1 MENDDILKLEIKY
14 HKKQQEIFNDP
25 ARYKVIAKGRRFGL
39 TKGLANYVI
48 ENMLDDVTPV
58 LWVDTIYG
66 NIERYVDRYFIPIL
80 KQIPKNLW
88 RWRSVKNDLKII
100 DAVCEFRSAD
110 SPENIEG
117 FSYKLIVL
125 NEAGIIL
132 KNKRLWE
139 ESIAPMVLDYKAKVL
154 IGGTPK
160 GKKLKRNHEDHLF
173 YELYKRGERSNPPT
187 GRAGVK
193 GEKDEPP
200 FSSPLSKKGENNMW
214 KSFNYSSY
222 ENPLLEAEEI
232 DRLAKEIP
240 LQLRKQE
247 IYAEF
252 IDSQEQGIVNPEW
265 WRYYRFEDLNTK
277 RIIRKI
283 QSWDTAFKTDE
294 LNCFSV
300 CTTWAV
306 TSDGYYLISIWRDR
320 FEFPD
325 LKRKV
330 AELYEKFRVDEV
342 LIEDKA
348 SGQSLIQELNR
359 ETRIPIKAIKVD
371 KDKLARLNS
380 CSTLIESGKV
390 FLPELANE
398 EIIKKENLVEFIDE
412 LSEFPNSEF
421 DDIVDSVTQFLNY
434 AKILITEFEKLIHIS
449 RKTVSTKYGKYR
461 SQ

>member
-1 MENDDILKLEIKY
+1 MKREIEIAY
-14 HKKQQEIFNDP
+14 HDKQQEIFNDP
-25 ARYKVIAKGRRFGL
+25 SRYKVIAKGRRFGL
-39 TKGLANYVI
+39 TNGFANYVI
-48 ENMLDDVTPV
+48 ANMLDDITPI

-66 NIERYVDRYFIPIL
+66 NIERYVERYFIPVL

-88 RWRSVKNDLKII
+88 RWRLVKNDLKIK
-100 DAVCEFRSAD
+100 DSVCDFRSAD
-110 SPENIEG
+110 RPENLEG
-117 FSYKLIVL
+117 FGYRLIIL

-132 KNKRLWE
+132 KNRRLWE
-139 ESIAPMVLDYKAKVL
+139 ESIAPMTLDFKAKVL

-160 GKKLKRNHEDHLF
+160 GKKLKRNHEEHLF
-173 YELYKRGERSNPPT
+173 YELFKRGLNES
-187 GRAGVK
+187 
-193 GEKDEPP
+193 P
-200 FSSPLSKKGENNMW
+200 FCSPFSKKGEHNPPKADW

-222 ENPLLEAEEI
+222 DNPKIDANEI
-232 DRLAKEIP
+232 DQLAKEIP
-240 LQLRKQE
+240 LQLRNQE
-247 IYAEF
+247 IYGEF

-265 WRYYRFEDLNTK
+265 WKYYRSEDLITK
-277 RIIRKI
+277 RVIRKI

-306 TSDGYYLISIWRDR
+306 TNDGYYLISIWRDR
-320 FEFPD
+320 LEFPD

-390 FLPELANE
+390 FLPSTEPPLSPFIKGGILKEL
-398 EIIKKENLVEFIDE
+398 IDE

-434 AKILITEFEKLIHIS
+434 AKTLTTDFEKLIHIS
-449 RKTVSTKYGKYR
+449 RKTIQRKYYKYSR
-461 SQ
+461 Q

>member
-1 MENDDILKLEIKY
+1 MKKNDDVEILITEEEEEIKISLEF
-14 HKKQQEIFNDP
+14 HDKQREIFFDSN

-39 TKGLANYVI
+39 TKGFANYVI
-48 ENMLDDVTPV
+48 ANMINDVTPI

-66 NIERYVDRYFIPIL
+66 NIERYVERYFIPEL
-80 KQIPKNLW
+80 KQLPANSW
-88 RWRSVKNDLKII
+88 RWRQVKNDLRIK
-100 DAVCEFRSAD
+100 DSVCDFRSAD
-110 SPENIEG
+110 RPENLEG
-117 FSYKLIVL
+117 FGYRIIIL

-132 KNKRLWE
+132 KNRRLWE

-160 GKKLKRNHEDHLF
+160 GKKLKRNHEEHLF
-173 YELYKRGERSNPPT
+173 YELYKRGSEQLAVGSLQSTVGKSN
-187 GRAGVK
+187 
-193 GEKDEPP
+193 
-200 FSSPLSKKGENNMW
+200 W

-222 ENPLLEAEEI
+222 DNPLLEAEEI

-277 RIIRKI
+277 RVYRKI

-306 TSDGYYLISIWRDR
+306 TNDGYYLISIWRDR
-320 FEFPD
+320 LEFPD

-330 AELYEKFRVDEV
+330 VELYEKFRVDEV

-390 FLPELANE
+390 FLPNTEPPLSPLVKGGNIKEL
-398 EIIKKENLVEFIDE
+398 IDE

-421 DDIVDSVTQFLNY
+421 DDIVDSVSQFLNY
-434 AKILITEFEKLIHIS
+434 AKTLQTDYEKLIHIS
-449 RKTVSTKYGKYR
+449 RETIKTKYHKFR
-461 SQ
+461 Q